1 MTNDL
6 ISVIAKIEAAKIR
19 LCVMCAKTG
28 LAPLSKLIE
37 TYTSEIKILDKWR
50 ETLPDAEEQQL
61 CYERYIQNGYFDRS
75 IVIDDGKFLKDGYM
89 AYRVA
94 RAVGLQTVKVSQI
107 HLTIRYPEETPPE
120 PIKLTFWQR
129 VFAHA

>member
-1 MTNDL
+1 MEKVKYSTW
-6 ISVIAKIEAAKIR
+6 V
-19 LCVMCAKTG
+19 KTRTM
-28 LAPLSKLIE
+28 PL
-37 TYTSEIKILDKWR
+37 SEIKILDKWR
-50 ETLPDAEEQQL
+50 ETIPDAEEQQL

-120 PIKLTFWQR
+120 PIKRTFWQR
-129 VFAHA
+129 VFGKGELICQKN

>member
-1 MTNDL
+1 MDKPKVKYSTW
-6 ISVIAKIEAAKIR
+6 V
-19 LCVMCAKTG
+19 KTRTM
-28 LAPLSKLIE
+28 PL
-37 TYTSEIKILDKWR
+37 SEIKILDKWKA
-50 ETLPDAEEQQL
+50 TTPDAEEQEL
-61 CYERYIQNGYFDRS
+61 CYNRYIQNGYFDRS

-120 PIKLTFWQR
+120 PTKLTFWQR
-129 VFAHA
+129 VFGKGELICQKN

>member
-37 TYTSEIKILDKWR
+37 TYTSEIIDILQTDM
-50 ETLPDAEEQQL
+50 
-61 CYERYIQNGYFDRS
+61 
-75 IVIDDGKFLKDGYM
+75 DGK
-89 AYRVA
+89 R
-94 RAVGLQTVKVSQI
+94 RESEVG
-107 HLTIRYPEETPPE
+107 E
-120 PIKLTFWQR
+120 
-129 VFAHA
+129 